1 MLILRAPSYPSSP
14 PGKVFLP
21 ADKMLARIVSVATP
35 VRRPMLVDPNRV
47 VSGSAANCDCV
58 PQGDFVQNLVWFC
71 NFGGHVVTV
80 EIVIFIII
88 VVVAVV

>member
-1 MLILRAPSYPSSP
+1 
-14 PGKVFLP
+14 
-21 ADKMLARIVSVATP
+21 
-35 VRRPMLVDPNRV
+35 MLVDPNRV

-88 VVVAVV
+88 VVAIV

>member
-1 MLILRAPSYPSSP
+1 
-14 PGKVFLP
+14 
-21 ADKMLARIVSVATP
+21 
-35 VRRPMLVDPNRV
+35 MLVDPNRV

-58 PQGDFVQNLVWFC
+58 SQGDFVQNLVWFC

-80 EIVIFIII
+80 EIVVVVVIIIIIII